1 MHLSLS
7 RMMGKSKSQ
16 PSRAVLLVRQ
26 IEDAR
31 SLAMVCRLQLPL
43 RTQLVQRE
51 SCWDSSSCTL
61 VRRASRALGLL
72 VWTTMPSST

>member
-1 MHLSLS
+1 
-7 RMMGKSKSQ
+7 
-16 PSRAVLLVRQ
+16 
-26 IEDAR
+26 
-31 SLAMVCRLQLPL
+31 MVCRLQLPL